1 MLTTPQTRGNSVP
14 DEKLWIVLRRAY
26 HAIAE
31 CLEIGVTARGMPV
44 SEFIVLEVLLH
55 GGALN
60 VDEIAGKT
68 RLATASAEAG
78 VKRLLEQELIRPQ
91 QGRIVRNPGKTRF
104 DLTEEGRAAI
114 EWLYGEHRQDI
125 GRILRVLS
133 EGRRFDL
140 YEALREVGRHA
151 ESSRSELK
159 LSEVPKVKSGS
170 GLTQWQLRRVVEFMQ
185 RRLAHPITTKE
196 IAASIDLSDSHF
208 RRGFKIATGV
218 TPYSW
223 LLNARIGEARKM
235 LVEASVPISEIAS
248 AVGFGD
254 QSHFTRMFQKVM
266 GVSPRAWQRDHHLR

>member
-1 MLTTPQTRGNSVP
+1 MKIP

-55 GGALN
+55 GGALS
-60 VDEIAGKT
+60 VVEISRKT
-68 RLATASAEAG
+68 RLAEASAEAS
-78 VKRLLEQELIRPQ
+78 VERLLKQELIRPQ
-91 QGRIVRNPGKTRF
+91 DGRHSRDAGKTRF
-104 DLTEEGRAAI
+104 ELTAEGRGAI
-114 EWLYGEHRQDI
+114 EWLYGEHVQDI
-125 GRILRVLS
+125 AGVLRVLS
-133 EGRRFDL
+133 EERRFDL
-140 YEALREVGRHA
+140 YESLREVGLHA
-151 ESSRSELK
+151 ERSRSA
-159 LSEVPKVKSGS
+159 PTVKSGG
-170 GLTQWQLRRVVEFMQ
+170 GLTPWQLRRVVEFMQ
-185 RRLAHPITTKE
+185 RRMAHPITTQE

-218 TPYSW
+218 TPYAW

-235 LVEASVPISEIAS
+235 LVEARVPISEIAS

-266 GVSPRAWQRDHHLR
+266 GVSPRAWQREHHLR

>member
-1 MLTTPQTRGNSVP
+1 M
-14 DEKLWIVLRRAY
+14 LRRAY

-55 GGALN
+55 GGPLSVA
-60 VDEIAGKT
+60 EISGKT
-68 RLATASAEAG
+68 RLAAASAEAS
-78 VKRLLEQELIRPQ
+78 VARLLHLELIRPQ
-91 QGRIVRNPGKTRF
+91 EGRLARNPGKTRF
-104 DLTEEGRAAI
+104 DLTEEGRGAI
-114 EWLYGEHRQDI
+114 AWLYGEHVKDI
-125 GRILRVLS
+125 EGVLGVLS
-133 EGRRFDL
+133 EERRFNL

-151 ESSRSELK
+151 ESSRSA
-159 LSEVPKVKSGS
+159 PKVKSGG

-185 RRLAHPITTKE
+185 RRMAHPITTKE

-235 LVEASVPISEIAS
+235 LVEASAPLSEIAS

-266 GVSPRAWQRDHHLR
+266 GVSPRAWQREHHLR